1 MDLDAYLDAHRAEWN
16 RLDDLVKT
24 RQLTGAES
32 DELLD
37 LYQRAA
43 THLSVIRSTSPDA
56 QTVEYLSTLVARAR
70 FRATGARPFTW
81 STVATY
87 LTRTLP
93 AGFYRL
99 RWWWMPIMIGS
110 FLLMTIVVAWSL
122 QHPNTMA
129 WLFQRVGGQQY
140 VDQEFANYY
149 SSHQAQYFAFQV
161 WTNNF
166 RLALLALAFGIF
178 FFPVVWVLYEN
189 VLSIAQVAAVMIDK
203 GRADVFFGLILPHG
217 LLELTCLFVASGIGL
232 KLFWTWVAP
241 GHRTRSQALATE
253 GRTAMSLGLG
263 LVVLLL
269 ISGIIE
275 AFVTP
280 SPLPTFI
287 RVGIG
292 LAAWL
297 GFLAYVFILGRKAY
311 RDGATGDLE
320 DEVDRGSQAPVAA

>member
-16 RLDDLVKT
+16 RLDDLVRT
-24 RQLTGAES
+24 RNLTGAES

-70 FRATGARPFTW
+70 FRATGSRPLSW
-81 STVATY
+81 AVVATY

-93 AGFYRL
+93 AGLYRL
-99 RWWWMPIMIGS
+99 RWWWVPILIGS
-110 FLLMTIVVAWSL
+110 VVAMTVVVVWSL
-122 QHPNTMA
+122 NHPNTMT
-129 WLFQRVGGQQY
+129 WLNNRYGQKY
-140 VDQEFANYY
+140 VDSSFADYY
-149 SSHQAQYFAFQV
+149 SSHQAQYFAFNV

-166 RLALLALAFGIF
+166 RLALLAIAFGVF

-189 VLSIAQVAAVMIDK
+189 VLSVAQIAALMIGNGK
-203 GRADVFFGLILPHG
+203 ADVFFGLILPHG
-217 LLELTCLFVASGIGL
+217 MLELTCLFVASGMGL

-241 GHRTRSQALATE
+241 GHRSRGRALAEE
-253 GRTAMSLGLG
+253 GRTVISVGIG
-263 LVVLLL
+263 LVGLLL
-269 ISGIIE
+269 ICGVIE

-280 SPLPTFI
+280 SPLPTFA

-297 GFLAYVFILGRKAY
+297 GFLAYVFVLGRKAFL
-311 RDGATGDLE
+311 DGATGDLE
-320 DEVDRGSQAPVAA
+320 DQSDRGTEAPVAA

>member
-16 RLDDLVKT
+16 RLDDLVRT
-24 RQLTGAES
+24 RRLNGAES

-70 FRATGARPFTW
+70 FRAQGSRPFTW
-81 STVATY
+81 AIVATY

-93 AGFYRL
+93 AGLYRL
-99 RWWWMPIMIGS
+99 RWWWVPIMVGS
-110 FLLMTIVVAWSL
+110 VATIAVMVLWSL
-122 QHPNTMA
+122 HHPTTMA
-129 WLFQRVGGQQY
+129 WLLKQFGQRY
-140 VDQEFANYY
+140 IDSSFADYY
-149 SSHQAQYFAFQV
+149 SNHQAQYFAFQV

-166 RLALLALAFGIF
+166 RLALLAIAFGVF
-178 FFPVVWVLYEN
+178 FFPVVYVLYEN
-189 VLSIAQVAAVMIDK
+189 VVSLGQVAALMIGNGK
-203 GRADVFFGLILPHG
+203 ADVFFGLILPHG
-217 LLELTCLFVASGIGL
+217 MLEMTCLFISCAIGL

-241 GHRTRSQALATE
+241 GHRTRTRALAEE
-253 GRTAMSLGLG
+253 GRTAISIGIGLIG
-263 LVVLLL
+263 LLL
-269 ISGIIE
+269 LSGVIE

-280 SPLPTFI
+280 SPLPTVARI
-287 RVGIG
+287 SIG
-292 LAAWL
+292 LAVWL

-320 DEVDRGSQAPVAA
+320 SEADRGYEAPVAA